1 MLVLPGDKA
10 VTATVTSATFQ
21 QQDGALDLLAAASA
35 AIGKN
40 LLSETA
46 ATESAV
52 VFTQLLLALSAEY
65 GKKGKTAEADR
76 DIVLRFAYP
85 LFLRALRKVN
95 TMSSRGQALQ
105 VLQVLEVFVAQ
116 VRVMPGSPSEDSV
129 SAMVQGLAYRI
140 LTLMLSSAWPSRQT
154 SPYT

>member
-1 MLVLPGDKA
+1 M
-10 VTATVTSATFQ
+10 
-21 QQDGALDLLAAASA
+21 
-35 AIGKN
+35 GKN

-105 VLQVLEVFVAQ
+105 VLQVLQVLEVFVAQ

-140 LTLMLSSAWPSRQT
+140 LTLMLSSACRLYSLRALMSPFSSLSCPCRIQLRQQSDMRIARMWT